1 MGSYCWGR
9 SMKLVWADNE
19 DGYEIRFDHID
30 YKAFCIVAVNN
41 VDNRIGLTPG
51 QVATLYKVKIR
62 EDIVKGKYKLPKPP
76 LKVRWAKWK
85 EKRNY
90 ETS

>member
-1 MGSYCWGR
+1 MR
-9 SMKLVWADNE
+9 LVWADNE

-30 YKAFCIVAVNN
+30 YKGFQIAAVNMTDDT
-41 VDNRIGLTPG
+41 VQFTPG
-51 QVATLYKVKIR
+51 QVATLYKAKIR
-62 EDIVKGKYKLPKPP
+62 GDIAKGKYKLPKPP